1 MDEMVS
7 TRIVIMEGVTPTRGA
22 ALHLDCGVGLAN
34 HLKVIVP
41 STQGGKKLRGGTQ
54 SAKMGVSRSLDPK
67 HIGWQVEER
76 ADGYSWK
83 GERLWFR
90 ALSPS

>member
-22 ALHLDCGVGLAN
+22 VLHLDCGVGLAN

-41 STQGGKKLRGGTQ
+41 SIKLRGGTQ
-54 SAKMGVSRSLDPK
+54 SAKTGVWRSLDPK
-67 HIGWQVEER
+67 HTGWQVEER